1 MFVIIHEGL
10 TASETLRIASLLFGG
25 IALATRPDGKGR
37 DGGKEE
43 GRERGREG
51 CKM

>member
-1 MFVIIHEGL
+1 MNMYVFVIIHEGL
-10 TASETLRIASLLFGG
+10 TASERLRIASLLFGG

-43 GRERGREG
+43 GRE
-51 CKM
+51 

>member
-1 MFVIIHEGL
+1 MNMCVFVIIQEGL

-37 DGGKEE
+37 EGGKEE
-43 GRERGREG
+43 GRE
-51 CKM
+51 